1 LAVTDIYL
9 QYLAGFVIRQAFWTI
24 LFIKICW
31 HSCLLIV
38 KKKMRRIF
46 FPGHRKLR
54 FLFAVKKNWPDFEFP
69 ASLDA
74 GLTQIR

>member
-1 LAVTDIYL
+1 
-9 QYLAGFVIRQAFWTI
+9 
-24 LFIKICW
+24 
-31 HSCLLIV
+31 
-38 KKKMRRIF
+38 MRRIF